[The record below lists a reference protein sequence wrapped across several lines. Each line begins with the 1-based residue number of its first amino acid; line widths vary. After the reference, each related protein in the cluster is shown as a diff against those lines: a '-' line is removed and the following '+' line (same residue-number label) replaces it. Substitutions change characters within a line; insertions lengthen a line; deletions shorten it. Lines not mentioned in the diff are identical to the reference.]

1 VSGTKYG
8 TLRTGNRAL
17 GTEKPRDQ
25 GNRGRHPPVRWPMGQ
40 DRAML
45 VQIYGLTD
53 VDDAREVD
61 RLGADHIGVVVD
73 EGIDTWD
80 LVDEPTARAIVA
92 AIERAKV
99 VALSLSTDP
108 ARIARTVELMQPAM
122 VHLARADQMSTS
134 ALDAL
139 RERLAPV
146 ELMLTVPVLD
156 VTSVDVARRLASS
169 ADWLLL
175 DTSHPD
181 TGVVGAT
188 GHTHDW
194 QVSAAIIEA
203 VGVPVFLA
211 GGLGPHNVTD
221 AIAATRP
228 AGVDSETRTSLDH
241 DRRRKDLAKTEQ
253 FIALAHAR

>member
-1 VSGTKYG
+1 MARSAPVT
-8 TLRTGNRAL
+8 AHWA
-17 GTEKPRDQ
+17 PRNPATRNVTA
-25 GNRGRHPPVRWPMGQ
+25 GGPPMGQ
-40 DRAML
+40 DRVML

-80 LVDEPTARAIVA
+80 LVDEPTALALVA
-92 AIERAKV
+92 AIDHAKV

-108 ARIARTVELMQPAM
+108 GRIRQTVELLQPAI

-134 ALDAL
+134 TLDAL

-156 VTSVDVARRLASS
+156 AGSVDVARRLASS

-181 TGVVGAT
+181 TGLVGAT
-188 GHTHDW
+188 GFTHDW
-194 QVSAAIIEA
+194 SVSTAIVDA
-203 VGVPVFLA
+203 VDVPVFLA
-211 GGLGPHNVTD
+211 GGLGPHNVAD
-221 AIAATRP
+221 AIATVRP

-253 FIALAHAR
+253 FIALAHS

>member
-1 VSGTKYG
+1 
-8 TLRTGNRAL
+8 
-17 GTEKPRDQ
+17 
-25 GNRGRHPPVRWPMGQ
+25 MGQ

-80 LVDEPTARAIVA
+80 LVDEPTALAIVA
-92 AIERAKV
+92 ALEQAKL

-108 ARIARTVELMQPAM
+108 ARIGATVDLLQPAI
-122 VHLARADQMSTS
+122 VHLARAEQMPTS
-134 ALDAL
+134 VLDAL
-139 RERLAPV
+139 REQLAPV

-156 VTSVDVARRLASS
+156 SGSVDVARRLASS

-175 DTSHPD
+175 DTSHPE

-194 QVSAAIIEA
+194 SVSAAIIDA
-203 VGVPVFLA
+203 VDVPVFLA

-221 AIAATRP
+221 AIAVTHP
-228 AGVDSETRTSLDH
+228 AGVDSETRTSLDT
-241 DRRRKDLAKTEQ
+241 DRRRKDLAKTER
-253 FIALAHAR
+253 FITLAHAT